1 MKIRVGLEGNRK
13 PVIARAKEL
22 GAPILVS
29 ANSLWD
35 NKRKTWNGWRCYEGM
50 DVALDCGGFV
60 AMKQYGGYRWTVEE
74 YIKLAAAMRPEWY
87 AQMDFCCEPEIAAD
101 QSVVFKRIDSTV
113 AHLHACQDAARNAG
127 TARPMPVLQGWNPS
141 DYCQGPI
148 YDTGFE
154 WPALVGIGSVC
165 RRQVNG
171 PDGVVAVVSA
181 LNSKV
186 PDHVQF
192 HLFGVKT
199 TALKE
204 LATRFPNRIASS
216 DSMAWNS
223 ACSHDSRKQGFSRTG
238 AVRADYMARWY
249 TKQRAMI
256 NGYGQ
261 S

>member
-13 PVIARAKEL
+13 PVIARAREI
-22 GAPILVS
+22 GAPILIS

-35 NKRKTWNGWRCYEGM
+35 NERQKWYGWRCYAGL

-60 AMKQYGGYRWTVEE
+60 AMKRYGGYRWTVDQ
-74 YIKLAAAMRPEWY
+74 YVKLAAEMRPEWY

-113 AHLHACQDAARNAG
+113 AHLHACQDAARTAG
-127 TARPMPVLQGWNPS
+127 AAMPMPVLQGWNPS

-148 YDTGFE
+148 YDQGFQ

-181 LNSKV
+181 LDAKV
-186 PDHVQF
+186 PDHVRF

-204 LATRFPNRIASS
+204 LATRFPNRIESS
-216 DSMAWNS
+216 DSMSWNMARRWDQRRGLCDGS
-223 ACSHDSRKQGFSRTG
+223 G
-238 AVRADYMARWY
+238 ATRAEYMARWY
-249 TKQRAMI
+249 TAQRAMMD
-256 NGYGQ
+256 GGQ
-261 S
+261 D